1 MTTPDLEAGLSSYP
15 PALLVGSASPN
26 RMRARV
32 PAEGDAAGT
41 AGGGAS
47 LSPAGAGTVRVES
60 RSGAEVSKYLD
71 AQSLRVDA
79 GAPGTYSPAVTAAE
93 RPRNVTELTERAQP
107 NGRAPWDA
115 GQYVPV
121 GSSGKRAHWTGDR
134 WAGGESPGYA
144 PADTQFP
151 GDGDDTAEDLS
162 R

>member
-1 MTTPDLEAGLSSYP
+1 MTTPELEAGLSSYP
-15 PALLVGSASPN
+15 PALLVGGASPN

-47 LSPAGAGTVRVES
+47 LSPAGAVTVDTAGGPVTS
-60 RSGAEVSKYLD
+60 VGVVPL
-71 AQSLRVDA
+71 LVDA
-79 GAPGTYSPAVTAAE
+79 GAPGSYTPAVSAAE
-93 RPRNVTELTERAQP
+93 RPRNLGELQQRAQP
-107 NGRAPWDA
+107 NGRAPWDT

-121 GSSGKRAHWTGDR
+121 GTSGKRAHWTGTA
-134 WAGGESPGYA
+134 WAGGESPGYT

-151 GDGDDTAEDLS
+151 GDGDDAAEDQS